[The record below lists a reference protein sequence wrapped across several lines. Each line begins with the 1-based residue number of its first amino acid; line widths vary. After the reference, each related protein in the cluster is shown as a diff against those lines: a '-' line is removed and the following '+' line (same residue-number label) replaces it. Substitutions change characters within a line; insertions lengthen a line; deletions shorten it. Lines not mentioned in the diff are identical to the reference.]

1 MQVQIERVPS
11 MPHNAVIFVDDR
23 VDCYTIY
30 ILEKLIEEE
39 PAELISAAL
48 TALVANRRRRSA
60 HQVRSHT
67 G

>member
-1 MQVQIERVPS
+1 MQVQVQRVPRI
-11 MPHNAVIFVDDR
+11 PHNAVIFIDDQ

-30 ILEKLIEEE
+30 ILEDLIEEE

-48 TALVANRRRRSA
+48 TALVTNRRRRSM
-60 HQVRSHT
+60 HQLRSHT